1 MQIDMLELIDLSQN
15 EILKEK
21 LSEFF
26 VWTSVVSSSQNKN
39 NSSMDNNYCKS
50 RLKNEISVINKL
62 LISSSKSNNEGKIFQ
77 IIKIIKIQKKKNMI
91 LKKLLIKKQG
101 MKNIN
106 NIIMIIKIR

>member
-1 MQIDMLELIDLSQN
+1 MQIDILELIDLSQN
-15 EILKEK
+15 ENLKEK
-21 LSEFF
+21 LSKFF

-39 NSSMDNNYCKS
+39 NSSMGNNYCKS
-50 RLKNEISVINKL
+50 RLKSEISVINKL

-106 NIIMIIKIR
+106 NIIMITKIR

>member
-1 MQIDMLELIDLSQN
+1 MQIDILELMDLSQN

-39 NSSMDNNYCKS
+39 NSSMGINYCKS
-50 RLKNEISVINKL
+50 RLKSEILVRNKL

-77 IIKIIKIQKKKNMI
+77 IIKII
-91 LKKLLIKKQG
+91 
-101 MKNIN
+101 
-106 NIIMIIKIR
+106 

>member
-15 EILKEK
+15 ENLKEK

-39 NSSMDNNYCKS
+39 NSSMGINYCKS
-50 RLKNEISVINKL
+50 RLKSEILVRNKL

-77 IIKIIKIQKKKNMI
+77 IIKII
-91 LKKLLIKKQG
+91 
-101 MKNIN
+101 
-106 NIIMIIKIR
+106 

>member
-1 MQIDMLELIDLSQN
+1 MQIGMLELICLSQN

-39 NSSMDNNYCKS
+39 NSSMGINYCKS
-50 RLKNEISVINKL
+50 RLKSEISVRNKL

-77 IIKIIKIQKKKNMI
+77 IIKII
-91 LKKLLIKKQG
+91 
-101 MKNIN
+101 
-106 NIIMIIKIR
+106 

>member
-1 MQIDMLELIDLSQN
+1 MLELIDLSQN

-62 LISSSKSNNEGKIFQ
+62 LISSSKSNDEGMIFQ
-77 IIKIIKIQKKKNMI
+77 IIKIILIQKKKNMI